1 MNFFLKDQD
10 NITGVKLPVIMSDH
24 KQDSDINLDANKF
37 YGMELSLKMGRD
49 QILCEGP
56 RNAGIGGSDR
66 SADNIYTT
74 NSTMRGYIFG
84 PPVEVVRMTGSITRV
99 YSETLNFDGTFTRT
113 EPWIASDVNG
123 ITLSATSASYT
134 GAGDYESYFGANLQD
149 PAYQT
154 YTPPYFYGKSSI
166 VVGTAG
172 DRVSLD
178 TWTELFSEAGKDSYY
193 LENYVTGS
201 DLSSLC
207 VAPPGTGSMSG
218 FYSTRMKIDRS
229 VDVFQRVQIEYNMS
243 GTNDK
248 QDASIWCINPKWTC
262 PVLDF
267 SSSYSAVT
275 VNERQGLLNNR
286 SETVN
291 YVTNSF
297 HDATTGRGLWGGYGI
312 DPYDSVAVNEVA
324 KREGNRNLDKGIT
337 LSLNDLLGDHADV
350 KNSAATYDVNAL
362 NASSGFKTFKPSAA
376 DSNLSGSLAEQLG
389 FDKQINK
396 KIGQI
401 SDAKKVSEA
410 LMIVPYFDKPI
421 EVRNDGEEIVV

>member
-1 MNFFLKDQD
+1 MLGASRCIPAILNTPPTFRMPFEALYDTDQLINRFSIKGEGQSRKLYLTTDILDLDINYPTVQASDSGSITYLTGGEPAAGAAKEHPGAAHTLTGPVARLDADKIKPVNKFLYESSINNFLCETMNFFLKDQD

-193 LENYVTGS
+193 
-201 DLSSLC
+201 
-207 VAPPGTGSMSG
+207 
-218 FYSTRMKIDRS
+218 
-229 VDVFQRVQIEYNMS
+229 
-243 GTNDK
+243 
-248 QDASIWCINPKWTC
+248 
-262 PVLDF
+262 
-267 SSSYSAVT
+267 
-275 VNERQGLLNNR
+275 
-286 SETVN
+286 
-291 YVTNSF
+291 
-297 HDATTGRGLWGGYGI
+297 
-312 DPYDSVAVNEVA
+312 
-324 KREGNRNLDKGIT
+324 
-337 LSLNDLLGDHADV
+337 
-350 KNSAATYDVNAL
+350 
-362 NASSGFKTFKPSAA
+362 
-376 DSNLSGSLAEQLG
+376 
-389 FDKQINK
+389 
-396 KIGQI
+396 
-401 SDAKKVSEA
+401 
-410 LMIVPYFDKPI
+410 
-421 EVRNDGEEIVV
+421 